1 MKKLTEAQRNFYEN
15 ALKMAK
21 EEIEFL
27 NAEIQRELAAVKER
41 ISKINEEIKAVKKI
55 YEGACARLGIE
66 SDIDSLLSGTQSF
79 TTENETKKTETT
91 ETKKETKEE
100 EEISAEDFSLE
111 DELLEVEDDEE
122 LEY

>member
-79 TTENETKKTETT
+79 TETETEKTEKT
-91 ETKKETKEE
+91 ETKKESKG